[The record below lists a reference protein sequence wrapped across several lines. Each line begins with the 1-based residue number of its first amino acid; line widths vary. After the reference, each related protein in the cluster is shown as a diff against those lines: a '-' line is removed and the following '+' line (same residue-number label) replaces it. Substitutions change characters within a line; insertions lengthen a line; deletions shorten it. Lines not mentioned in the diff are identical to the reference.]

1 VHRVD
6 HPDGATLHRAAVAA
20 ASDPRLRSML
30 VSATVT
36 NPAGDPTRQ
45 PDAPNT
51 TPRGVALFRVN

>member
-1 VHRVD
+1 M
-6 HPDGATLHRAAVAA
+6 GVAHVEGDVCA
-20 ASDPRLRSML
+20 PRGEAGLESL
-30 VSATVT
+30 

>member
-1 VHRVD
+1 
-6 HPDGATLHRAAVAA
+6 LEFL
-20 ASDPRLRSML
+20 SS
-30 VSATVT
+30 